1 MDDLT
6 PAGEVGAHLL
16 PSALRARL
24 LALVQE
30 RGLTYSPEPFALSS
44 GGTSHHY
51 VDLRRAVARGDDLRL
66 AAQAVARAC
75 AVSGIGF
82 DAIGGMT
89 MGADPVAHAVA
100 LATSTSWFSVRKAEK
115 SHGSRRRIEGADL
128 APGTRVVLFE
138 DTVTTGRSLLEALDA
153 VTATGATVV
162 LALTLLDRGEVAAP
176 LVAKR
181 AVPYLALL
189 RYDDVG
195 IEPLPGPDGTGS
207 LANAPRANATRA
219 NAPRANAPQGD
230 SSDVPGT
237 GEGTPTG

>member
-6 PAGEVGAHLL
+6 PAGEVETHLL
-16 PSALRARL
+16 PAALRARL
-24 LALVQE
+24 LALVRE
-30 RGLTYSPEPFALSS
+30 RGLTYSPVPFALSS

-66 AAQAVARAC
+66 AARAVASAC
-75 AVSGIGF
+75 AASGTRF

-100 LATSTSWFSVRKAEK
+100 LATSTSWFSVRKTEK
-115 SHGSRRRIEGADL
+115 AYGSRRRIEGADL

-138 DTVTTGRSLLEALDA
+138 DTVTTGRSLLEAFDA

-162 LALTLLDRGEVAAP
+162 LALTLLDRSELAAP
-176 LVAKR
+176 LVAAR
-181 AVPYLALL
+181 AVPYLALF

-195 IEPLPGPDGTGS
+195 IEPLPGPKGTG
-207 LANAPRANATRA
+207 
-219 NAPRANAPQGD
+219 PQGGRT
-230 SSDVPGT
+230 DVPGT
-237 GEGTPTG
+237 REGTPTG